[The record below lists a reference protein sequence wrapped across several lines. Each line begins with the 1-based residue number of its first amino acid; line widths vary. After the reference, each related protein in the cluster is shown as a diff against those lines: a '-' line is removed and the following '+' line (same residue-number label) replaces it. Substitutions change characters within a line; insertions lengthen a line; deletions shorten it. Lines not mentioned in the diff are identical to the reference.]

1 MRQWLLYLQS
11 NMMTIPVFI
20 LAFFFPPSDKPLS
33 YDFGKD
39 AGNDWRVIVDGVMGG
54 LSTGNVAVLENS
66 MVFTGSI
73 SLENNGGFSSLRAPF
88 GKYDLSDYSAV
99 EIRYRSTG
107 GEFTFMM
114 EKDRRFWVP
123 YFALSLPDTDS
134 KWTTIRMDLDA
145 FDVRKLGEKTGR
157 TMEAKER
164 DSVIRIGFMKLDKK
178 TGPFMLEVDYL
189 NFIQ

>member
-1 MRQWLLYLQS
+1 
-11 NMMTIPVFI
+11 MMIIPVFI

-99 EIRYRSTG
+99 EIRYHTHGPGCLRCSQ
-107 GEFTFMM
+107 
-114 EKDRRFWVP
+114 
-123 YFALSLPDTDS
+123 
-134 KWTTIRMDLDA
+134 
-145 FDVRKLGEKTGR
+145 TGR
-157 TMEAKER
+157 KNRKDDGSKGTRFRYSYRFHE
-164 DSVIRIGFMKLDKK
+164 
-178 TGPFMLEVDYL
+178 TG
-189 NFIQ
+189 